1 MNFEFDLMHTVYITA
16 RACGLVAFKYDR
28 THRTATV
35 SLVPRI
41 YTAFLIPFVSI
52 VLFACKWVEFQSV
65 LERDAGHSTTIMVN
79 MAQIA
84 TSYCRTIGI
93 YILQLCYHWAFVRVI
108 NNAFRVRQL
117 LDELCHEDDD
127 EARTFLDRKCRS
139 FMRAKCATVFFQIV
153 ICGLTTY
160 LYPVFS
166 GLTGLGNNLI
176 YVVSTFFTDGITI
189 VMSSIYCTG
198 MLVALQFYRNLNGK
212 LRRVMR
218 RIRTVSWNESL
229 DAKMK
234 MPFYGEASDAL
245 DRLAAM
251 YDVVTKF
258 TLDFNG
264 LLSMSILLTLLNS
277 FMFSLCGVGFFLRF
291 FGVCVFNAF
300 FRT

>member
-1 MNFEFDLMHTVYITA
+1 MNFEYVLMHTVYITA
-16 RACGLVAFKYDR
+16 RACGLVAFKFDR
-28 THRTATV
+28 NHSKASV

-41 YTAFLIPFVSI
+41 YNAFLIPFVSI
-52 VLFACKWVEFQSV
+52 VLFACKWVEFQSILV
-65 LERDAGHSTTIMVN
+65 RDAGHSTTIMVN
-79 MAQIA
+79 VAQIV

-93 YILQLCYHWAFVRVI
+93 YILQLYYHWAFVRVI

-127 EARTFLDRKCRS
+127 DDADNEARTFLDRKCRS
-139 FMRAKCATVFFQIV
+139 FMRAKFATVIFQIF

-166 GLTGLGNNLI
+166 VLTGLVNNLI
-176 YVVSTFFTDGITI
+176 YVVSTFFTDGIAI

-218 RIRTVSWNESL
+218 RIRRVSWNESL

-234 MPFYGEASDAL
+234 MPFYGEASDEL

-251 YDVVTKF
+251 YDAVTKF

-264 LLSMSILLTLLNS
+264 LLSMSILLTLINS
-277 FMFSLCGVGFFLRF
+277 FMFSLCGVGFF
-291 FGVCVFNAF
+291 
-300 FRT
+300 